1 MHFLPRARTGM
12 KAQEGNGSE
21 TRRRTNPKLGRTHP
35 RRRPCPWW
43 GAPLAIFVAAVI
55 LASAGGILTRPSGP
69 TTEWSAIDLSFGSD
83 PVSQNLVVSFARV
96 AYIDQPT
103 EFNTTGLAGATVV
116 ALNGSWESNSSGYG
130 ILQFNDSSSK
140 YVVSHW
146 NLGSYLGANVSYAF
160 VDQRVALNGTTGS
173 WSLVLSESNVSTAMP
188 TSGNVT
194 NAAAGAAQNALWL
207 TATAGA
213 TGDTY
218 SFAVHDFE
226 EKSGGYQTYTTEAFP
241 GTANQSA
248 LQFFDI
254 YFYAEPTQTVVSIV
268 NTTDAKVVASE
279 TVHPVLEKN
288 LTKLGYLTDELTA

>member
-1 MHFLPRARTGM
+1 MALLATAVLLGATGVGLLQPRIVE
-12 KAQEGNGSE
+12 Q
-21 TRRRTNPKLGRTHP
+21 
-35 RRRPCPWW
+35 
-43 GAPLAIFVAAVI
+43 
-55 LASAGGILTRPSGP
+55 
-69 TTEWSAIDLSFGSD
+69 EWSAINLSFGSD

-103 EFNTTGLAGATVV
+103 EFNTTGLVGATVV

-140 YVVSHW
+140 YAVSHW

-173 WSLVLSESNVSTAMP
+173 WSLILSESNVTTAMP

-194 NAAAGAAQNALWL
+194 NAGAGAAQNALWL

-213 TGDTY
+213 SGDAY

-226 EKSGGYQTYTTEAFP
+226 EKSGGYQTYTTTAFP
-241 GTANQSA
+241 GAANQSA
-248 LQFFDI
+248 LQFFDV
-254 YFYAEPTQTVVSIV
+254 YLYAQPTQTVVSIV